1 MLTTMPSGKSFYH
14 RRPGRYAVQKKEFHG
29 LIQRP
34 KQLAIERQYT
44 RRELANE
51 LGVSTACLNQWL
63 TGQTTFSR
71 PQSLERVK
79 EFLAAH

>member
-1 MLTTMPSGKSFYH
+1 MPSGKSFYH
-14 RRPGRYAVQKKEFHG
+14 RRPGRYAVQKKEFQGHV
-29 LIQRP
+29 QRLR
-34 KQLAIERQYT
+34 QLAIECQYT

-71 PQSLERVK
+71 PEYLERLK
-79 EFLAAH
+79 ELLTAH